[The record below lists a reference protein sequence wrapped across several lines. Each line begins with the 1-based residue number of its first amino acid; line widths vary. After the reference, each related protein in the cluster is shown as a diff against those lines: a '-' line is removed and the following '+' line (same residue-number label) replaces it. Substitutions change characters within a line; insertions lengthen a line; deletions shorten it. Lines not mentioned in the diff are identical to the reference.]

1 MCRTHLSD
9 LEALI
14 ILVIGSA
21 THATLPIMRR
31 SSTPKRGKMISDNR
45 KQTAPPLAATA
56 ELGRVTAGYRLWLV
70 RQPLSPNTRRTY
82 LGRHLEHAGG
92 AEPRTPDLLVHCH
105 ASILAQACNF
115 GLTRMAQLA
124 DLSYRQLAWCTT
136 CYLREETLQPAIAS
150 IVNHHYR
157 HPLARLWGG
166 GTLSSSDD
174 NVFR

>member
-124 DLSYRQLAWCTT
+124 DLSYRQQRFPVAVRSHCD
-136 CYLREETLQPAIAS
+136 RDPA
-150 IVNHHYR
+150 
-157 HPLARLWGG
+157 LLRLWH
-166 GTLSSSDD
+166 GTDILYVDLGS
-174 NVFR
+174 VLAVW